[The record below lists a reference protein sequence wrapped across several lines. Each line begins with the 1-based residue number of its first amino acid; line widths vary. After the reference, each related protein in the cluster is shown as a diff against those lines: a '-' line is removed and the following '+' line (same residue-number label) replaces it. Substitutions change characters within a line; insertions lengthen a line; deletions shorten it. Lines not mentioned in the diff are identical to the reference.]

1 MLALYKSEKF
11 QKEYQEYMRQ
21 IEEIALPAVRQRAE
35 TLLAN
40 LVGEVK
46 FLDRQHEEMFVTNK
60 LPMRLGESK
69 SKLMEIRRDLTK
81 LLKDSKT
88 LNK

>member
-21 IEEIALPAVRQRAE
+21 IEEISMPAVRQRAE